1 MNTNIRTKV
10 VNDTNELI
18 FKNKDLLVDNSAD
31 SDTTT
36 VDDNVTVT
44 IVQPKDTKYSIIVYI
59 MEYRRSDEGDIF
71 EADTDEG
78 HKETFKAAKGS
89 VYLVVL
95 LDNTTNS
102 TSTDYYRL
110 NTSSRGKLTRDIT
123 IKFKDDSP
131 ATNPD
136 ATITIVQTDNQTI
149 HVYTPQKSDGTDHT
163 STFTCPVGTTYEVE
177 VIAASNYIAGTP
189 NTTEGVFNSDMT
201 INATPAAKATATITI
216 TQSDNQTIHV
226 YTPQKSGGTDHT
238 STFTCPVGTTYEVEV
253 IADKGYIAGI
263 PNTTEGTFNSDMTI
277 NATPAVKAQIYI
289 AKGSAPWYNT
299 YDNNN
304 DPQHGYWHDKSK
316 VIKTDES
323 VSGQATVTCKN
334 VTNMYSMFNSCS
346 NITSID
352 LSNFDTSKVDNM
364 GFMLSGCSKLTSL
377 DLSNFNTSNVK
388 YMGGMFCNC
397 SKLTTIDVSKFDT
410 SKVTDMTQMFFGCSK
425 LTSLDVSNFD
435 TSKVTEMQQ
444 TFDTCSSLT
453 SLDVT
458 NFNTSNATDMKGM
471 FSDCSKLTSLDVTN
485 FDTSKV
491 TDMFFMFKGCSNLIS
506 LDVSKF
512 DTSKVEDMRGMFG
525 DCSKLTTINVSKFN
539 TSKVTN
545 MDLMFSGCSNV
556 TSLDVSKFDT
566 SKVTNMGRMFNGCNN
581 LTTLDLSSFD
591 TSNVTDMDAMFS
603 QCYKLNTL
611 NVSNFNT
618 SNVTDMNNMFSSC
631 YNLTALDVSNFN
643 TSKVTDMNDM
653 FFHCNNLVSLNLS
666 SFNTSKITNMSNM
679 FLNCSNLVSLDVSK
693 FDTSNVTTMWNM
705 FGDCSSLASIDL
717 SSFNTSNVKDMRWMF
732 SSCGSLT
739 TIKGVIDMK
748 SCINY
753 NSMFATCTKLKGVKI
768 KNPPT
773 DTDWWKN
780 AGLSE
785 SQFTIVS

>member
-18 FKNKDLLVDNSAD
+18 FKNKDLLVDNSPD

-110 NTSSRGKLTRDIT
+110 NTSSRGKLTSDIT

-136 ATITIVQTDNQTI
+136 VLITIVQT
-149 HVYTPQKSDGTDHT
+149 
-163 STFTCPVGTTYEVE
+163 
-177 VIAASNYIAGTP
+177 
-189 NTTEGVFNSDMT
+189 
-201 INATPAAKATATITI
+201 
-216 TQSDNQTIHV
+216 DNQTIHV

-238 STFTCPVGTTYEVEV
+238 STFTCPTGTTYEVEV
-253 IADKGYIAGI
+253 IADKGYIAGT
-263 PNTTEGTFNSDMTI
+263 PNTTEGTFNSDMAI

-289 AKGSAPWYNT
+289 AKGSKPWYNT
-299 YDNNN
+299 YANNN
-304 DPQHGYWHDKSK
+304 DPQHSCWSDKSK
-316 VIKTDES
+316 VINVDES
-323 VSGQATVTCKN
+323 VSGQATVICKD
-334 VTNMYSMFNSCS
+334 VTNMFNMFYQCS
-346 NITSID
+346 S
-352 LSNFDTSKVDNM
+352 
-364 GFMLSGCSKLTSL
+364 LTSL
-377 DLSNFNTSNVK
+377 DLSSFDTSKVTD
-388 YMGGMFCNC
+388 MFLMFKGC
-397 SKLTTIDVSKFDT
+397 SNLISLDVSKFDT
-410 SKVTDMTQMFFGCSK
+410 SKVKDMR
-425 LTSLDVSNFD
+425 
-435 TSKVTEMQQ
+435 
-444 TFDTCSSLT
+444 
-453 SLDVT
+453 
-458 NFNTSNATDMKGM
+458 GM
-471 FSDCSKLTSLDVTN
+471 FGDCSKLTSLDVTN

-491 TDMFFMFKGCSNLIS
+491 TDMFLMFKGCSNLIS

-512 DTSKVEDMRGMFG
+512 DTSKVKDMCGMFG
-525 DCSKLTTINVSKFN
+525 DCSKLTTIDVSKFN
-539 TSKVTN
+539 TSKVTE

-566 SKVTNMGRMFNGCNN
+566 SKVKDMGRMFNGCNN

-666 SFNTSKITNMSNM
+666 SFDTSKITNMASM
-679 FLNCSNLVSLDVSK
+679 FLNCSNLVSLDVSN

-705 FGDCSSLASIDL
+705 FADCSSLASIDL

-753 NSMFATCTKLKGVKI
+753 NSMFAACTKLKGVKI